1 MSAVRDGQNINTEV
15 RKEYVKKGRTSQV
28 TGNSF
33 ILFFYTDYCSH
44 RSNSSVIGF
53 FPISNSSL
61 QMDLLK
67 PKVLD
72 DNTML
77 SKAAVC
83 LINKKNYF
91 LLQLRANKSC

>member
-1 MSAVRDGQNINTEV
+1 MSAVRDRQNINTEV
-15 RKEYVKKGRTSQV
+15 RKEYVKKGHTSQV
-28 TGNSF
+28 TGNAF

-44 RSNSSVIGF
+44 RSNSSMIGF

-72 DNTML
+72 DNTIL
-77 SKAAVC
+77 PKQSSHV
-83 LINKKNYF
+83 LN
-91 LLQLRANKSC
+91 Q

>member
-33 ILFFYTDYCSH
+33 ILFFYTDYCYH
-44 RSNSSVIGF
+44 RSNSSVIGL

-77 SKAAVC
+77 SKQSSRV
-83 LINKKNYF
+83 LN
-91 LLQLRANKSC
+91 Q